1 MRSLH
6 PFVGQLKSSLSS
18 LRYVIARFPFYYYI
32 PILAKTNNKFNNKVL
47 LLNLIKMFTKNLK
60 NIAFFLIFTHLSVP
74 LHADNTEIPS
84 DKIQQFVDV
93 YKKIKDQYVD
103 EVDDSTLFNYAI
115 EGMVSKL
122 DPYSDYLSKDD
133 FSELKIGT
141 TGRFGG
147 IGIEIT
153 MEDGFV
159 KIIAPIDDTPAQKAG
174 LKSGDLV
181 IEVQDVSLKDKSLN
195 DAVKLMRGEPGT
207 KVKVKI
213 LREKE
218 KQPLDFELTRQI
230 IVSKGIKTKVFNED
244 IGYLRLSSF
253 QSNSTTNVRKAIY
266 ELRKETNKKMSA
278 LILDLRNNPGGVLG
292 AAVGISDLFLESGKI
307 VYTKGRTN
315 NSDLEY
321 VANSE
326 DMLQGIPLYV
336 LINGGSAS
344 ASEIVAG
351 ALQDHKRAIIYGEK
365 SFGKASVQSI
375 QEMFDGSALKLTTA
389 RYYTPNDRNIHGN
402 GIEPDIK
409 IEFKEMETPSTLVP
423 EPYNKDNQIL
433 AVIEDHISKYSKA
446 N

>member
-1 MRSLH
+1 M
-6 PFVGQLKSSLSS
+6 
-18 LRYVIARFPFYYYI
+18 I
-32 PILAKTNNKFNNKVL
+32 
-47 LLNLIKMFTKNLK
+47 KNLK
-60 NIAFFLIFTHLSVP
+60 NIAFFLILSSFGNIAISSDTEVP
-74 LHADNTEIPS
+74 TE
-84 DKIQQFVDV
+84 KIQQFVDV
-93 YKKIKDQYVD
+93 YKKIKEQYVD
-103 EVDDSTLFNYAI
+103 EVDDATLFNYAI
-115 EGMVSKL
+115 EGMVTKL

-159 KIIAPIDDTPAQKAG
+159 KIISPIDDTPAQRAG

-181 IEVQDVSLKDKSLN
+181 IEVEGVSLKDKSIN

-207 KVKVKI
+207 KVSVKI

-218 KQPLDFELTRQI
+218 DAPLDFELTRQI
-230 IVSKGIKTKVFNED
+230 IVSKGIKTEIFNGEF
-244 IGYLRLSSF
+244 GYLRLSSF
-253 QSNSTTNVRKAIY
+253 QSNSTANVRKAIY
-266 ELRKETNKKMSA
+266 DLRKKTGNMMVA

-292 AAVGISDLFLESGKI
+292 SAVGISDLFLKSGKI

-321 VANSE
+321 YANSE
-326 DMLQGIPLYV
+326 DILEGLPLYV

-375 QEMFDGSALKLTTA
+375 QEMIDGSALKLTTA
-389 RYYTPNDRNIHGN
+389 KYYTPNDRHIHGN
-402 GIEPDIK
+402 GILPDVTVEYDELK
-409 IEFKEMETPSTLVP
+409 TPVDSLP
-423 EPYNKDNQIL
+423 KLYNTDNQIVAIL
-433 AVIEDHISKYSKA
+433 KDHKTDISQLK
-446 N
+446 

>member
-1 MRSLH
+1 MINKT
-6 PFVGQLKSSLSS
+6 PI
-18 LRYVIARFPFYYYI
+18 YV
-32 PILAKTNNKFNNKVL
+32 
-47 LLNLIKMFTKNLK
+47 
-60 NIAFFLIFTHLSVP
+60 AFFMMLAFISSPVHTNESEVP
-74 LHADNTEIPS
+74 SE
-84 DKIQQFVDV
+84 KIQQFVDV

-103 EVDDSTLFNYAI
+103 EVDDATLFNYAI

-133 FSELKIGT
+133 FSELRIGT
-141 TGRFGG
+141 TGKFGG

-159 KIIAPIDDTPAQKAG
+159 KIITPIDDTPAQKAG
-174 LKSGDLV
+174 LKAGDLV
-181 IEVQDVSLKDKSLN
+181 IEVQDVSLKDKTLN
-195 DAVKLMRGEPGT
+195 DAVKLMRGDPGT
-207 KVKVKI
+207 KVKIKI
-213 LREKE
+213 LREKT

-230 IVSKGIKTKVFNED
+230 IVSKGIKTKIFNGE

-253 QSNSTTNVRKAIY
+253 QSNSTTNVRNAIY
-266 ELRKETNKKMSA
+266 ELRKETGKMMSA

-321 VANSE
+321 FANSE
-326 DMLQGIPLYV
+326 DILGGLPLYV

-351 ALQDHKRAIIYGEK
+351 ALQDHKRADIYGEK

-375 QEMFDGSALKLTTA
+375 QEMIDGSALKLTTA

-402 GIEPDIK
+402 GIEPDVK
-409 IEFKEMETPSTLVP
+409 IEFKEIDKPNSLLP
-423 EPYNKDNQIL
+423 DPYNKDNQII
-433 AVIEDHISKYSKA
+433 AVIKDIKSKVSKA
-446 N
+446 Q

>member
-1 MRSLH
+1 MMLA
-6 PFVGQLKSSLSS
+6 FISSP
-18 LRYVIARFPFYYYI
+18 VH
-32 PILAKTNNKFNNKVL
+32 TNE
-47 LLNLIKMFTKNLK
+47 
-60 NIAFFLIFTHLSVP
+60 SEVP
-74 LHADNTEIPS
+74 SE
-84 DKIQQFVDV
+84 KIQQFVDV

-103 EVDDSTLFNYAI
+103 EVDDATLFNYAI
-115 EGMVSKL
+115 DGMVSKL

-133 FSELKIGT
+133 FSELRIGT
-141 TGRFGG
+141 TGKFGG

-159 KIIAPIDDTPAQKAG
+159 KIITPIDDTPAQRAG
-174 LKSGDLV
+174 LKAGDLV

-207 KVKVKI
+207 KVKVKV
-213 LREKE
+213 LREKA

-230 IVSKGIKTKVFNED
+230 IVSKGIKTKIFNGD

-253 QSNSTTNVRKAIY
+253 QSNSTTNVRNAIY
-266 ELRKETNKKMSA
+266 ELRKEAGKMMSA

-321 VANSE
+321 FANSE
-326 DMLQGIPLYV
+326 DVLEGLPLYV

-351 ALQDHKRAIIYGEK
+351 ALQDHKRANIYGEK

-375 QEMFDGSALKLTTA
+375 QEMIDGSALKLTTA

-402 GIEPDIK
+402 GIEPDVK
-409 IEFKEMETPSTLVP
+409 IEFKEIDKPNSLLP
-423 EPYNKDNQIL
+423 DPYNKDNQII
-433 AVIEDHISKYSKA
+433 AVIEDIKSKVSKSQ
-446 N
+446 

>member
-1 MRSLH
+1 MMINTIKNISFLILLSFVSLH
-6 PFVGQLKSSLSS
+6 VNSNS
-18 LRYVIARFPFYYYI
+18 
-32 PILAKTNNKFNNKVL
+32 TD
-47 LLNLIKMFTKNLK
+47 
-60 NIAFFLIFTHLSVP
+60 VP
-74 LHADNTEIPS
+74 TE
-84 DKIQQFVDV
+84 KIQQFVDV

-103 EVDDSTLFNYAI
+103 DIDDDVLFNYAI
-115 EGMVSKL
+115 DGMVTNL

-159 KIIAPIDDTPAQKAG
+159 KVISPIDDTPAKRVG
-174 LKSGDLV
+174 LKAGDLV
-181 IEVQDVSLKDKSLN
+181 IEVQDISLKDKSLN

-213 LREKE
+213 LRKKE
-218 KQPLDFELTRQI
+218 KQPLDFEITREI
-230 IVSKGIKTKVFNED
+230 IVSKGIKTNIFNNE
-244 IGYLRLSSF
+244 IGYIRLSSF
-253 QSNSTTNVRKAIY
+253 QSNSTNNVRNAIY
-266 ELRKETNKKMSA
+266 DLRKKTNNRMTA

-292 AAVGISDLFLESGKI
+292 SAVGISDLFLESGKI

-321 VANSE
+321 FANSE
-326 DMLQGIPLYV
+326 DILEGLPLYV
-336 LINGGSAS
+336 LINEGSAS

-351 ALQDHKRAIIYGEK
+351 ALQDNKRAKIYGEK

-389 RYYTPNDRNIHGN
+389 RYYTPNDKNIHGN
-402 GIEPDIK
+402 GIEPDVLIV
-409 IEFKEMETPSTLVP
+409 FKELENPKNILP
-423 EPYNKDNQIL
+423 DPYNKDNQIQ
-433 AVIEDHISKYSKA
+433 AVLEDHKSKFTQAK
-446 N
+446 

>member
-1 MRSLH
+1 MICNYKTFKIILFSAFLSLVCV
-6 PFVGQLKSSLSS
+6 PGYSS
-18 LRYVIARFPFYYYI
+18 
-32 PILAKTNNKFNNKVL
+32 
-47 LLNLIKMFTKNLK
+47 
-60 NIAFFLIFTHLSVP
+60 
-74 LHADNTEIPS
+74 DNDLPTE
-84 DKIQQFVDV
+84 KIQQFVDV

-103 EVDDSTLFNYAI
+103 EVDDTTLFNYAI
-115 EGMVSKL
+115 EGMVSNL

-159 KIIAPIDDTPAQKAG
+159 KIISPIDDTPAQRAG
-174 LKSGDLV
+174 LKAGDLV
-181 IEVQDVSLKDKSLN
+181 IEVQDISLKDKSIN

-218 KQPLDFELTRQI
+218 ESPLDFELVRQI
-230 IVSKGIKTKVFNED
+230 IVSKGIKTEIFNGEV
-244 IGYLRLSSF
+244 GYLRLSSF
-253 QSNSTTNVRKAIY
+253 QSNSTANVRKAIY
-266 ELRKETNKKMSA
+266 DLRKKSGNMMVA

-292 AAVGISDLFLESGKI
+292 AAVGISDLFLKSGKI

-321 VANSE
+321 FANSE
-326 DMLQGIPLYV
+326 DILEGLPLYV

-375 QEMFDGSALKLTTA
+375 QEMMDGSALKLTTA
-389 RYYTPNDRNIHGN
+389 KYYTPNDRHIHEN
-402 GIEPDIK
+402 GITPDVK
-409 IEFKEMETPSTLVP
+409 IEFKELEIPSALVP
-423 EPYNKDNQIL
+423 DPYNTDNQIISIL
-433 AVIEDHISKYSKA
+433 EDYKTNISKLK
-446 N
+446 

>member
-1 MRSLH
+1 MINKT
-6 PFVGQLKSSLSS
+6 PI
-18 LRYVIARFPFYYYI
+18 YV
-32 PILAKTNNKFNNKVL
+32 
-47 LLNLIKMFTKNLK
+47 
-60 NIAFFLIFTHLSVP
+60 AFFMMLAFISSPVHTNESEVP
-74 LHADNTEIPS
+74 SE
-84 DKIQQFVDV
+84 KIQQFVDV

-103 EVDDSTLFNYAI
+103 EVDDTTLFNYAI

-133 FSELKIGT
+133 FSELRIGT
-141 TGRFGG
+141 TGKFGG

-159 KIIAPIDDTPAQKAG
+159 KIITPIDDTPAQKAG
-174 LKSGDLV
+174 LKAGDLV

-195 DAVKLMRGEPGT
+195 DAVKLMRGDPGT
-207 KVKVKI
+207 KVKIKI
-213 LREKE
+213 LREKA

-230 IVSKGIKTKVFNED
+230 IVSKGIKTKVFHGD

-253 QSNSTTNVRKAIY
+253 QSNSTTNVRNAIY
-266 ELRKETNKKMSA
+266 ELRKETGKTMAA

-321 VANSE
+321 FANSE
-326 DMLQGIPLYV
+326 DVLEGLPLYV

-351 ALQDHKRAIIYGEK
+351 ALQDHKRADIYGEK

-375 QEMFDGSALKLTTA
+375 QEMIDGSALKLTTA

-402 GIEPDIK
+402 GIEPDVK
-409 IEFKEMETPSTLVP
+409 IEFKEIDKPNSLLP
-423 EPYNKDNQIL
+423 DPYNKDNQII
-433 AVIEDHISKYSKA
+433 AVIKDIKSKVSKA
-446 N
+446 E

>member
-1 MRSLH
+1 M
-6 PFVGQLKSSLSS
+6 
-18 LRYVIARFPFYYYI
+18 
-32 PILAKTNNKFNNKVL
+32 NNKTPLYV
-47 LLNLIKMFTKNLK
+47 
-60 NIAFFLIFTHLSVP
+60 AFFMLLAFISSPVHTNESEVP
-74 LHADNTEIPS
+74 SE
-84 DKIQQFVDV
+84 KIQQFVDV

-103 EVDDSTLFNYAI
+103 EVDDATLFNYAI

-133 FSELKIGT
+133 FSELRIGT
-141 TGRFGG
+141 TGKFGG

-159 KIIAPIDDTPAQKAG
+159 KIITPIDDTPAQKAG
-174 LKSGDLV
+174 LKAGDLV

-195 DAVKLMRGEPGT
+195 DAVKLMRGDPGT
-207 KVKVKI
+207 KVKIKI

-218 KQPLDFELTRQI
+218 KKPLDFELTRQI
-230 IVSKGIKTKVFNED
+230 IVSKGIKTKIFNGE

-253 QSNSTTNVRKAIY
+253 QSNSTTNVRNAIY
-266 ELRKETNKKMSA
+266 ELRKETGKMMSA

-321 VANSE
+321 FANSE
-326 DMLQGIPLYV
+326 DVLEGLPLYV

-351 ALQDHKRAIIYGEK
+351 ALQDHKRANIYGEK

-375 QEMFDGSALKLTTA
+375 QEMIDGSALKLTTA

-402 GIEPDIK
+402 GIEPDVK
-409 IEFKEMETPSTLVP
+409 IEFEEIDKPNSLLP
-423 EPYNKDNQIL
+423 DPYNKDNQII
-433 AVIEDHISKYSKA
+433 AVIEDIKSKVSRSQ
-446 N
+446 

>member
-1 MRSLH
+1 MINNYKTFKIVLFSAFLSL
-6 PFVGQLKSSLSS
+6 VC
-18 LRYVIARFPFYYYI
+18 I
-32 PILAKTNNKFNNKVL
+32 PGYASDND
-47 LLNLIKMFTKNLK
+47 
-60 NIAFFLIFTHLSVP
+60 VP
-74 LHADNTEIPS
+74 TE
-84 DKIQQFVDV
+84 KIQQFVDV

-103 EVDDSTLFNYAI
+103 EVDDDTLFNYAI
-115 EGMVSKL
+115 EGMVSNL

-159 KIIAPIDDTPAQKAG
+159 KIISPIDDTPAQRAG
-174 LKSGDLV
+174 LKAGDLV
-181 IEVQDVSLKDKSLN
+181 IEVQDISLKDKSIN

-218 KQPLDFELTRQI
+218 ESPLDFELVRQI
-230 IVSKGIKTKVFNED
+230 IVSKGIKTEIFNGEV
-244 IGYLRLSSF
+244 GYLRLSSF
-253 QSNSTTNVRKAIY
+253 QSNSTANVRKAIY
-266 ELRKETNKKMSA
+266 DLRKKSGNMMVA

-292 AAVGISDLFLESGKI
+292 SAVGISDLFLKSGKI

-321 VANSE
+321 FANSE
-326 DMLQGIPLYV
+326 DILEGLPLYV

-375 QEMFDGSALKLTTA
+375 QEMMDGSALKLTTA
-389 RYYTPNDRNIHGN
+389 KYYTPNDRHIHEN
-402 GIEPDIK
+402 GITPDVK
-409 IEFKEMETPSTLVP
+409 IEFKELEIPSSLLP
-423 EPYNKDNQIL
+423 DPYNTDNQIISIL
-433 AVIEDHISKYSKA
+433 EDYKTSISQLK
-446 N
+446 

>member
-1 MRSLH
+1 MIYNTL
-6 PFVGQLKSSLSS
+6 
-18 LRYVIARFPFYYYI
+18 
-32 PILAKTNNKFNNKVL
+32 
-47 LLNLIKMFTKNLK
+47 KNLS
-60 NIAFFLIFTHLSVP
+60 FFILLSLAGMHINAYSTEVP
-74 LHADNTEIPS
+74 TE
-84 DKIQQFVDV
+84 KIQQFVDV

-103 EVDDSTLFNYAI
+103 DIDDEKLFNYAI
-115 EGMVSKL
+115 DGMVTNL

-159 KIIAPIDDTPAQKAG
+159 KIISPIDDTPAKRIG

-181 IEVQDVSLKDKSLN
+181 IEVQDISLKDKSLN

-213 LREKE
+213 LRKKE
-218 KQPLDFELTRQI
+218 TQPLDFEITREI
-230 IVSKGIKTKVFNED
+230 IVSKGIKTNIFNGE

-253 QSNSTTNVRKAIY
+253 QSNSTSNVRNAIY
-266 ELRKETNKKMSA
+266 DLRKKTGNKMSA

-292 AAVGISDLFLESGKI
+292 AAVGISDLFLESGRI

-321 VANSE
+321 TANSE
-326 DMLQGIPLYV
+326 DILEGLPLYV
-336 LINGGSAS
+336 LINEGSAS

-351 ALQDHKRAIIYGEK
+351 ALQDNKRARIFGEK

-402 GIEPDIK
+402 GIEPDVK
-409 IEFKEMETPSTLVP
+409 IEFKELEKPNQMLP

-433 AVIEDHISKYSKA
+433 AIIEDYKSKLTQNK
-446 N
+446 

>member
-1 MRSLH
+1 MISYHKTFKIVLVSAFLALVCI
-6 PFVGQLKSSLSS
+6 PGYSSD
-18 LRYVIARFPFYYYI
+18 
-32 PILAKTNNKFNNKVL
+32 ND
-47 LLNLIKMFTKNLK
+47 
-60 NIAFFLIFTHLSVP
+60 VP
-74 LHADNTEIPS
+74 TE
-84 DKIQQFVDV
+84 KIQQFVDV

-103 EVDDSTLFNYAI
+103 EVDDATLFNYAI

-159 KIIAPIDDTPAQKAG
+159 KIISPIDDTPAQRAG
-174 LKSGDLV
+174 LKAGDLV
-181 IEVQDVSLKDKSLN
+181 IEVQDISLKDKSIN

-218 KQPLDFELTRQI
+218 ESPLDFELVRQI
-230 IVSKGIKTKVFNED
+230 IVSKGIKTEIFNGEV
-244 IGYLRLSSF
+244 GYLRLSSF
-253 QSNSTTNVRKAIY
+253 QSNSTANVRKAIY
-266 ELRKETNKKMSA
+266 DLRKKSGNMMVA

-292 AAVGISDLFLESGKI
+292 SAVGISDLFLKSGKI

-321 VANSE
+321 FANSE
-326 DMLQGIPLYV
+326 DILEGLPLYV

-351 ALQDHKRAIIYGEK
+351 ALQDL
-365 SFGKASVQSI
+365 S
-375 QEMFDGSALKLTTA
+375 L
-389 RYYTPNDRNIHGN
+389 IH
-402 GIEPDIK
+402 I
-409 IEFKEMETPSTLVP
+409 
-423 EPYNKDNQIL
+423 
-433 AVIEDHISKYSKA
+433 
-446 N
+446 

>member
-1 MRSLH
+1 MINKT
-6 PFVGQLKSSLSS
+6 PI
-18 LRYVIARFPFYYYI
+18 YV
-32 PILAKTNNKFNNKVL
+32 
-47 LLNLIKMFTKNLK
+47 
-60 NIAFFLIFTHLSVP
+60 AFFMMLAFISSPVHTNESEVP
-74 LHADNTEIPS
+74 SE
-84 DKIQQFVDV
+84 KIQQFVDV

-103 EVDDSTLFNYAI
+103 EVDDATLFNYAI
-115 EGMVSKL
+115 DGMVSKL

-133 FSELKIGT
+133 FSELRIGT
-141 TGRFGG
+141 TGKFGG

-159 KIIAPIDDTPAQKAG
+159 KIITPIDDTPAQKAG
-174 LKSGDLV
+174 LKAGDLV

-195 DAVKLMRGEPGT
+195 DAVKLMRGDPGT
-207 KVKVKI
+207 KVKIKI
-213 LREKE
+213 LREKA

-230 IVSKGIKTKVFNED
+230 IVSKGIKTKVFHGD

-253 QSNSTTNVRKAIY
+253 QSNSTTNVRNAIY
-266 ELRKETNKKMSA
+266 ELRKETGKTMAA

-321 VANSE
+321 FANSE
-326 DMLQGIPLYV
+326 DVLEGLPLYV

-351 ALQDHKRAIIYGEK
+351 ALQDHKRANIYGEK

-375 QEMFDGSALKLTTA
+375 QEMIDGSALKLTTA

-402 GIEPDIK
+402 GIEPDVK
-409 IEFKEMETPSTLVP
+409 IEFKEIDKPNSLLP
-423 EPYNKDNQIL
+423 DPYNKDNQII
-433 AVIEDHISKYSKA
+433 AVIKDIKSKVSKA
-446 N
+446 Q

>member
-1 MRSLH
+1 MMLA
-6 PFVGQLKSSLSS
+6 FISSP
-18 LRYVIARFPFYYYI
+18 VH
-32 PILAKTNNKFNNKVL
+32 TNE
-47 LLNLIKMFTKNLK
+47 
-60 NIAFFLIFTHLSVP
+60 SEVP
-74 LHADNTEIPS
+74 SE
-84 DKIQQFVDV
+84 KIQQFVDV

-103 EVDDSTLFNYAI
+103 EVDDATLFNYAI

-133 FSELKIGT
+133 FSELRIGT
-141 TGRFGG
+141 TGKFGG

-159 KIIAPIDDTPAQKAG
+159 KIITPIDDTPAQKAG
-174 LKSGDLV
+174 LKAGDLV

-195 DAVKLMRGEPGT
+195 DAVKLMRGDPGT
-207 KVKVKI
+207 KVKIKI
-213 LREKE
+213 LREKA

-230 IVSKGIKTKVFNED
+230 IVSKGIKTKVFHGD

-253 QSNSTTNVRKAIY
+253 QSNSTTNVRNAIY
-266 ELRKETNKKMSA
+266 ELRKETGKMMSA

-321 VANSE
+321 FANSE
-326 DMLQGIPLYV
+326 DVLEGLPLYV

-351 ALQDHKRAIIYGEK
+351 ALQDHKRADIYGEK

-375 QEMFDGSALKLTTA
+375 QEMIDGSALKLTTA

-402 GIEPDIK
+402 GIEPDVK
-409 IEFKEMETPSTLVP
+409 IEFKEIDKPNSLLP
-423 EPYNKDNQIL
+423 DPYNKDNQII
-433 AVIEDHISKYSKA
+433 AVIEDIKSKVSKSQ
-446 N
+446 

>member
-1 MRSLH
+1 MIKIGIKNFSFIIL
-6 PFVGQLKSSLSS
+6 LSMAS
-18 LRYVIARFPFYYYI
+18 V
-32 PILAKTNNKFNNKVL
+32 
-47 LLNLIKMFTKNLK
+47 
-60 NIAFFLIFTHLSVP
+60 HLSANETEVP
-74 LHADNTEIPS
+74 T

-103 EVDDSTLFNYAI
+103 EIDDEQLFNYAI
-115 EGMVSKL
+115 EGMVTNL
-122 DPYSDYLSKDD
+122 DPYSDYLSQDD

-141 TGRFGG
+141 TGKFGG

-159 KIIAPIDDTPAQKAG
+159 KIISPIDDTPAKRIG
-174 LKSGDLV
+174 LKAGDLV
-181 IEVQDVSLKDKSLN
+181 IEVQDISLKDKSLN

-213 LREKE
+213 LRNKE
-218 KQPLDFELTRQI
+218 SKPLDFEITREI
-230 IVSKGIKTKVFNED
+230 IVSKGIKTDIFND
-244 IGYLRLSSF
+244 NIGYLRLSSF
-253 QSNSTTNVRKAIY
+253 QSNSTTNVRNAIY
-266 ELRKETNKKMSA
+266 DLRKNTKNNLSA

-292 AAVGISDLFLESGKI
+292 SAVGISDLFLKSGKI

-321 VANSE
+321 KANSE
-326 DMLQGIPLYV
+326 DILEGLPLYV
-336 LINGGSAS
+336 LINEGSAS

-351 ALQDHKRAIIYGEK
+351 ALQDNKRAKIFGEK

-402 GIEPDIK
+402 GIEPDVK
-409 IEFKEMETPSTLVP
+409 IEFEELEKPNQSLP
-423 EPYNKDNQIL
+423 DPYNKDNQII
-433 AVIEDHISKYSKA
+433 AVIDAHKSKLTQVK
-446 N
+446 

>member
-1 MRSLH
+1 MFNKTLT
-6 PFVGQLKSSLSS
+6 
-18 LRYVIARFPFYYYI
+18 YV
-32 PILAKTNNKFNNKVL
+32 
-47 LLNLIKMFTKNLK
+47 
-60 NIAFFLIFTHLSVP
+60 AFFVTLGLTSMPLLANDSEVP
-74 LHADNTEIPS
+74 SE
-84 DKIQQFVDV
+84 KIQQFVDV

-103 EVDDSTLFNYAI
+103 DVDDNTLFNYAI

-133 FSELKIGT
+133 FSELKVGT

-159 KIIAPIDDTPAQKAG
+159 KIITPIDDTPAQKAG
-174 LKSGDLV
+174 LKAGDLV

-213 LREKE
+213 LREGAS
-218 KQPLDFELTRQI
+218 QPLDFELTRQI
-230 IVSKGIKTKVFNED
+230 IVSKGIKTEIFNGE

-253 QSNSTTNVRKAIY
+253 QSNSTTNVRDAIY
-266 ELRKETNKKMSA
+266 GLRKDTGKMMSA

-292 AAVGISDLFLESGKI
+292 AAVGISDLFIESGKI

-321 VANSE
+321 FANSE
-326 DMLQGIPLYV
+326 DILEGLPLYV

-351 ALQDHKRAIIYGEK
+351 ALQDHQRAKIYGEK

-375 QEMFDGSALKLTTA
+375 QEMIDGSALKLTTA
-389 RYYTPNDRNIHGN
+389 RYYTPNDRHIHGN
-402 GIEPDIK
+402 GIEPDVK
-409 IEFKEMETPSTLVP
+409 IEFKEIDKPNGLLP
-423 EPYNKDNQIL
+423 DPYNKDNQII
-433 AVIEDHISKYSKA
+433 AVIKDIENKISKAK
-446 N
+446 

>member
-1 MRSLH
+1 M
-6 PFVGQLKSSLSS
+6 
-18 LRYVIARFPFYYYI
+18 IN
-32 PILAKTNNKFNNKVL
+32 NNKTFKIVL
-47 LLNLIKMFTKNLK
+47 FSV
-60 NIAFFLIFTHLSVP
+60 FLALVCIPGYSSDDEVP
-74 LHADNTEIPS
+74 TE
-84 DKIQQFVDV
+84 KIQQFVDV

-103 EVDDSTLFNYAI
+103 EVDDDTLFNYAI
-115 EGMVSKL
+115 EGMVSNL

-159 KIIAPIDDTPAQKAG
+159 KIISPIDDTPAQRAG
-174 LKSGDLV
+174 LKAGDLV
-181 IEVQDVSLKDKSLN
+181 IEVQDISLKDKSIN

-218 KQPLDFELTRQI
+218 ESPLDFELVRQI
-230 IVSKGIKTKVFNED
+230 IVSKGIKTEIFNGEV
-244 IGYLRLSSF
+244 GYLRLSSF
-253 QSNSTTNVRKAIY
+253 QSNSTANVRKAIY
-266 ELRKETNKKMSA
+266 DLRKKSGNMMVA

-292 AAVGISDLFLESGKI
+292 SAVGISDLFLKSGKI

-321 VANSE
+321 FANSE
-326 DMLQGIPLYV
+326 DILEGLPLYV

-375 QEMFDGSALKLTTA
+375 QEMMDGSALKLTTA
-389 RYYTPNDRNIHGN
+389 KYYTPNDRHIHEN
-402 GIEPDIK
+402 GITPDVK
-409 IEFKEMETPSTLVP
+409 IEFKELEIPSSLLP
-423 EPYNKDNQIL
+423 DPYNTDNQIISIL
-433 AVIEDHISKYSKA
+433 EDYKTNISQLK
-446 N
+446 

>member
-1 MRSLH
+1 MMLA
-6 PFVGQLKSSLSS
+6 FISSP
-18 LRYVIARFPFYYYI
+18 VH
-32 PILAKTNNKFNNKVL
+32 TNE
-47 LLNLIKMFTKNLK
+47 
-60 NIAFFLIFTHLSVP
+60 SEVP
-74 LHADNTEIPS
+74 SE
-84 DKIQQFVDV
+84 KIQQFVDV

-103 EVDDSTLFNYAI
+103 EVDDATLFNYAI
-115 EGMVSKL
+115 DGMVSKL

-133 FSELKIGT
+133 FSELRIGT
-141 TGRFGG
+141 TGKFGG

-159 KIIAPIDDTPAQKAG
+159 KIITPIDDTPAQRAG
-174 LKSGDLV
+174 LKAGDLV

-207 KVKVKI
+207 KVKVKV
-213 LREKE
+213 LREKA

-230 IVSKGIKTKVFNED
+230 IVSKGIKTKIFNGD

-253 QSNSTTNVRKAIY
+253 QSNSTTNVRNAIY
-266 ELRKETNKKMSA
+266 ELRKEAGKMMSA

-321 VANSE
+321 FANSE
-326 DMLQGIPLYV
+326 DVLEGLPLYV

-351 ALQDHKRAIIYGEK
+351 ALQDHKRANIYGEK

-375 QEMFDGSALKLTTA
+375 QEMIDGSALKLTTA
-389 RYYTPNDRNIHGN
+389 RYYTPNDRNIHGD
-402 GIEPDIK
+402 GIEPDVK
-409 IEFKEMETPSTLVP
+409 IEFKEIDKPNSLLP
-423 EPYNKDNQIL
+423 DPYNKDNQIIT
-433 AVIEDHISKYSKA
+433 VIKDIKSKVSKSQ
-446 N
+446 

>member
-1 MRSLH
+1 MMLA
-6 PFVGQLKSSLSS
+6 FISSP
-18 LRYVIARFPFYYYI
+18 VH
-32 PILAKTNNKFNNKVL
+32 TNE
-47 LLNLIKMFTKNLK
+47 
-60 NIAFFLIFTHLSVP
+60 SEVP
-74 LHADNTEIPS
+74 SE
-84 DKIQQFVDV
+84 KIQQFVDV

-103 EVDDSTLFNYAI
+103 EVDDATLFNYAI

-133 FSELKIGT
+133 FSELRIGT
-141 TGRFGG
+141 TGKFGG

-159 KIIAPIDDTPAQKAG
+159 KIITPIDDTPAQKAG
-174 LKSGDLV
+174 LKAGDLV

-195 DAVKLMRGEPGT
+195 DAVKLMRGDPGT
-207 KVKVKI
+207 KVKIKI
-213 LREKE
+213 LREKA

-230 IVSKGIKTKVFNED
+230 IVSKGIKTKVFHGD

-253 QSNSTTNVRKAIY
+253 QSNSTTNVRNAIY
-266 ELRKETNKKMSA
+266 ELRKETGKMMSA

-321 VANSE
+321 FANSE
-326 DMLQGIPLYV
+326 DILGGLPLYI

-351 ALQDHKRAIIYGEK
+351 ALQDHKRADIYGEK

-375 QEMFDGSALKLTTA
+375 QEMIDGSALKLTTA

-402 GIEPDIK
+402 GIEPDVK
-409 IEFKEMETPSTLVP
+409 IEFKEIDKPNSLLP
-423 EPYNKDNQIL
+423 DPYNKDNQII
-433 AVIEDHISKYSKA
+433 AVIKDIKSKVSKA
-446 N
+446 Q

>member
-1 MRSLH
+1 MIKIGIKNFSFIIL
-6 PFVGQLKSSLSS
+6 LS
-18 LRYVIARFPFYYYI
+18 IAS
-32 PILAKTNNKFNNKVL
+32 V
-47 LLNLIKMFTKNLK
+47 
-60 NIAFFLIFTHLSVP
+60 HLSANETEVP
-74 LHADNTEIPS
+74 T

-103 EVDDSTLFNYAI
+103 EIDDEQLFNYAI
-115 EGMVSKL
+115 EGMVTNL
-122 DPYSDYLSKDD
+122 DPYSDYLSQDD

-141 TGRFGG
+141 TGKFGG

-159 KIIAPIDDTPAQKAG
+159 KIISPIDDTPAKRIG
-174 LKSGDLV
+174 LKAGDLV
-181 IEVQDVSLKDKSLN
+181 IEVQDISLKDKSLN

-213 LREKE
+213 LRNKE
-218 KQPLDFELTRQI
+218 SKPLDFEITREI
-230 IVSKGIKTKVFNED
+230 IVSKGIKTDIFND
-244 IGYLRLSSF
+244 NIGYLRLSSF
-253 QSNSTTNVRKAIY
+253 QSNSTTNVRNAIY
-266 ELRKETNKKMSA
+266 DLRKNTKNNLSA

-292 AAVGISDLFLESGKI
+292 SAVGISDLFLKSGKI

-321 VANSE
+321 KANSE
-326 DMLQGIPLYV
+326 DILEGLPLYV
-336 LINGGSAS
+336 LINEGSAS

-351 ALQDHKRAIIYGEK
+351 ALQDNKRAKIFGEK

-402 GIEPDIK
+402 GIEPDVK
-409 IEFKEMETPSTLVP
+409 IEFEELEKPNQSLP
-423 EPYNKDNQIL
+423 DPYNKDNQII
-433 AVIEDHISKYSKA
+433 AVIDAHKSKLTQVK
-446 N
+446 

>member
-1 MRSLH
+1 MIIKYKTFKIVLFSAFLALVSI
-6 PFVGQLKSSLSS
+6 PGYSSD
-18 LRYVIARFPFYYYI
+18 
-32 PILAKTNNKFNNKVL
+32 ND
-47 LLNLIKMFTKNLK
+47 
-60 NIAFFLIFTHLSVP
+60 VP
-74 LHADNTEIPS
+74 TE
-84 DKIQQFVDV
+84 KIQQFVDV

-103 EVDDSTLFNYAI
+103 EVDDATLFNYAI

-122 DPYSDYLSKDD
+122 DPYSDYLSKED

-159 KIIAPIDDTPAQKAG
+159 KIISPIDDTPAQRAG
-174 LKSGDLV
+174 LKAGDLV
-181 IEVQDVSLKDKSLN
+181 IEVQDISLKDKSIN

-218 KQPLDFELTRQI
+218 ESPLDFELVRQI
-230 IVSKGIKTKVFNED
+230 IVSKGIKTEIFNGEV
-244 IGYLRLSSF
+244 GYLRLSSF
-253 QSNSTTNVRKAIY
+253 QSNSTANVRKAIY
-266 ELRKETNKKMSA
+266 DLRKKSGNMMVA

-292 AAVGISDLFLESGKI
+292 SAVGISDLFLKSGKI

-321 VANSE
+321 FANSE
-326 DMLQGIPLYV
+326 DILEGLPLYV

-375 QEMFDGSALKLTTA
+375 QEMMDGSALKLTTA
-389 RYYTPNDRNIHGN
+389 KYYTPNDRHIHEN
-402 GIEPDIK
+402 GTTPDVK
-409 IEFKEMETPSTLVP
+409 IEFKELEIPSSLLP
-423 EPYNKDNQIL
+423 DPYNTDNQIISIL
-433 AVIEDHISKYSKA
+433 EDYKTNISQLK
-446 N
+446 

>member
-1 MRSLH
+1 
-6 PFVGQLKSSLSS
+6 
-18 LRYVIARFPFYYYI
+18 
-32 PILAKTNNKFNNKVL
+32 VL
-47 LLNLIKMFTKNLK
+47 LLPLTKMINKTP
-60 NIAFFLIFTHLSVP
+60 IYVAFFMMLAFISSPVHTNESEVP
-74 LHADNTEIPS
+74 SE
-84 DKIQQFVDV
+84 KIQQFVDV

-103 EVDDSTLFNYAI
+103 EVDDATLFNYAI
-115 EGMVSKL
+115 DGMVSKL

-133 FSELKIGT
+133 FSELRIGT
-141 TGRFGG
+141 TGKFGG

-159 KIIAPIDDTPAQKAG
+159 KIITPIDDTPAQKAG
-174 LKSGDLV
+174 LKAGDLV

-195 DAVKLMRGEPGT
+195 DAVKLMRGDPGT
-207 KVKVKI
+207 KVKIKI
-213 LREKE
+213 LREKA

-230 IVSKGIKTKVFNED
+230 IVSKGIKTKVFHDD

-253 QSNSTTNVRKAIY
+253 QSNSTTNVRNAIY
-266 ELRKETNKKMSA
+266 ELRKETGKMMSA

-321 VANSE
+321 FANSE
-326 DMLQGIPLYV
+326 DVLEGLPLYV

-351 ALQDHKRAIIYGEK
+351 ALQDHKRADIYGEK

-375 QEMFDGSALKLTTA
+375 QEMIDGSALKLTTA

-402 GIEPDIK
+402 GIEPDVK
-409 IEFKEMETPSTLVP
+409 IEFKEIDKPNSLLP
-423 EPYNKDNQIL
+423 DPYNKDNQII
-433 AVIEDHISKYSKA
+433 AVIKDIKSKVSKA
-446 N
+446 Q

>member
-1 MRSLH
+1 MVLA
-6 PFVGQLKSSLSS
+6 FISSP
-18 LRYVIARFPFYYYI
+18 VH
-32 PILAKTNNKFNNKVL
+32 TNE
-47 LLNLIKMFTKNLK
+47 
-60 NIAFFLIFTHLSVP
+60 SEVP
-74 LHADNTEIPS
+74 SE
-84 DKIQQFVDV
+84 KIQQFVDV

-103 EVDDSTLFNYAI
+103 EVDDATLFNYAI
-115 EGMVSKL
+115 DGMVSKL

-133 FSELKIGT
+133 FSELRIGT
-141 TGRFGG
+141 TGKFGG

-159 KIIAPIDDTPAQKAG
+159 KIITPIDDTPAQKAG
-174 LKSGDLV
+174 LKAGDLV

-195 DAVKLMRGEPGT
+195 DAVKLMRGDPGT
-207 KVKVKI
+207 KVKIKI
-213 LREKE
+213 LREKA

-230 IVSKGIKTKVFNED
+230 IVSKGIKTKVFHGD

-253 QSNSTTNVRKAIY
+253 QSNSTTNVRNAIY
-266 ELRKETNKKMSA
+266 ELRKETGKTMAA

-321 VANSE
+321 FANSE
-326 DMLQGIPLYV
+326 DVLEGLPLYV

-351 ALQDHKRAIIYGEK
+351 ALQDHKRADIYGEK

-375 QEMFDGSALKLTTA
+375 QEMIDGSALKLTTA

-402 GIEPDIK
+402 GIEPDVK
-409 IEFKEMETPSTLVP
+409 IEFKEIDKPNSLLP
-423 EPYNKDNQIL
+423 DPYNKDNQII
-433 AVIEDHISKYSKA
+433 AVIKDIKSKVSKA
-446 N
+446 Q

>member
-1 MRSLH
+1 MINSYKTFKIVLFSAFLSLVCI
-6 PFVGQLKSSLSS
+6 PGYSSD
-18 LRYVIARFPFYYYI
+18 
-32 PILAKTNNKFNNKVL
+32 ND
-47 LLNLIKMFTKNLK
+47 
-60 NIAFFLIFTHLSVP
+60 VP
-74 LHADNTEIPS
+74 TE
-84 DKIQQFVDV
+84 KIQQFVDV

-103 EVDDSTLFNYAI
+103 EVDDDTLFNYAI
-115 EGMVSKL
+115 EGMVSNL

-159 KIIAPIDDTPAQKAG
+159 KIISPIDDTPAQRAG
-174 LKSGDLV
+174 LKAGDLV
-181 IEVQDVSLKDKSLN
+181 IEVQDISLKDKSIN

-218 KQPLDFELTRQI
+218 ESPLDFELVRQI
-230 IVSKGIKTKVFNED
+230 IVSKGIKTEIFNGEV
-244 IGYLRLSSF
+244 GYLRLSSF
-253 QSNSTTNVRKAIY
+253 QSNSTANVRKAIY
-266 ELRKETNKKMSA
+266 DLRKKSGNMMVA

-292 AAVGISDLFLESGKI
+292 SAVGISDLFLKSGKI

-321 VANSE
+321 FANSE
-326 DMLQGIPLYV
+326 DILEGLPLYV

-375 QEMFDGSALKLTTA
+375 QEMMDGSALKLTTA
-389 RYYTPNDRNIHGN
+389 KYYTPNDRHIHEN
-402 GIEPDIK
+402 GITPDVK
-409 IEFKEMETPSTLVP
+409 IEFKELEIPSSLLP
-423 EPYNKDNQIL
+423 DPYNTDNQIISIL
-433 AVIEDHISKYSKA
+433 EDYKTNISQLK
-446 N
+446 

>member
-1 MRSLH
+1 MAL
-6 PFVGQLKSSLSS
+6 
-18 LRYVIARFPFYYYI
+18 IALFCSPAY
-32 PILAKTNNKFNNKVL
+32 TSDNE
-47 LLNLIKMFTKNLK
+47 
-60 NIAFFLIFTHLSVP
+60 VP
-74 LHADNTEIPS
+74 TE
-84 DKIQQFVDV
+84 KIQQFIDV

-103 EVDDSTLFNYAI
+103 DVDDETLFNYAI
-115 EGMVSKL
+115 EGMVSNL
-122 DPYSDYLSKDD
+122 DPYSDYLTKED

-159 KIIAPIDDTPAQKAG
+159 KIISPIDDTPAQRAG

-181 IEVQDVSLKDKSLN
+181 IEVQDISLKDKSIN

-218 KQPLDFELTRQI
+218 KAPLDFELVRQI
-230 IVSKGIKTKVFNED
+230 IVSKGIKTEIFNGE

-253 QSNSTTNVRKAIY
+253 QSNSTVNVRKAIY
-266 ELRKETNKKMSA
+266 DLRKESGNMMVA

-292 AAVGISDLFLESGKI
+292 AAVGISDLFLKSGKI

-321 VANSE
+321 FANSE
-326 DMLQGIPLYV
+326 DILEGLPLYV

-351 ALQDHKRAIIYGEK
+351 ALQDHERAIIYGEK

-375 QEMFDGSALKLTTA
+375 QEMIDGSALKLTTA
-389 RYYTPNDRNIHGN
+389 KYYTPNDRHIHEN
-402 GIEPDIK
+402 GIMPDIK
-409 IEFKEMETPSTLVP
+409 VEYKELESPNLLVP
-423 EPYNKDNQIL
+423 DPYNTDNQIIAIL
-433 AVIEDHISKYSKA
+433 EDHKTNISQLK
-446 N
+446 

>member
-1 MRSLH
+1 M
-6 PFVGQLKSSLSS
+6 FNKTFI
-18 LRYVIARFPFYYYI
+18 YV
-32 PILAKTNNKFNNKVL
+32 
-47 LLNLIKMFTKNLK
+47 
-60 NIAFFLIFTHLSVP
+60 AFFVTLGLTSLPLYANDSEVP
-74 LHADNTEIPS
+74 SE
-84 DKIQQFVDV
+84 KIQQFVDV

-103 EVDDSTLFNYAI
+103 DVDDNTLFNYAI

-133 FSELKIGT
+133 FSELKVGT

-159 KIIAPIDDTPAQKAG
+159 KIITPIDDTPAQKAG
-174 LKSGDLV
+174 LKAGDLV

-213 LREKE
+213 LREE
-218 KQPLDFELTRQI
+218 ANQPLDFELTRQI
-230 IVSKGIKTKVFNED
+230 IVSKGIKTQIFNGE

-253 QSNSTTNVRKAIY
+253 QSNSTTNVRDAIY
-266 ELRKETNKKMSA
+266 KLRKDTGKMMTA

-321 VANSE
+321 FANSE
-326 DMLQGIPLYV
+326 DILEGLPLYV

-351 ALQDHKRAIIYGEK
+351 ALQDHQRATIYGEK

-375 QEMFDGSALKLTTA
+375 QEMIDGSALKLTTA
-389 RYYTPNDRNIHGN
+389 RYYTPNDRHIHGN
-402 GIEPDIK
+402 GIEPDVK
-409 IEFKEMETPSTLVP
+409 IEFEEIEKPHSLLP
-423 EPYNKDNQIL
+423 DPYNKDNQII
-433 AVIEDHISKYSKA
+433 AVIEDIKNKISKAK
-446 N
+446 

>member
-1 MRSLH
+1 MFNKTLI
-6 PFVGQLKSSLSS
+6 
-18 LRYVIARFPFYYYI
+18 YV
-32 PILAKTNNKFNNKVL
+32 
-47 LLNLIKMFTKNLK
+47 
-60 NIAFFLIFTHLSVP
+60 AFFVTLGLTSLTLYANDSEVP
-74 LHADNTEIPS
+74 SE
-84 DKIQQFVDV
+84 KIQQFVDV

-103 EVDDSTLFNYAI
+103 DVDDNTLFNYAI

-133 FSELKIGT
+133 FSELKVGT

-159 KIIAPIDDTPAQKAG
+159 KIITPIDDTPAQKAG
-174 LKSGDLV
+174 LKAGDLV

-207 KVKVKI
+207 KVKVKV
-213 LREKE
+213 LREE
-218 KQPLDFELTRQI
+218 ANQPIDFELTRQI
-230 IVSKGIKTKVFNED
+230 IVSKGIKTQIFNGE

-253 QSNSTTNVRKAIY
+253 QSNSTTNVRDAIY
-266 ELRKETNKKMSA
+266 KLRKDTGKMMSA

-321 VANSE
+321 FANSE
-326 DMLQGIPLYV
+326 DILEGLPLYV

-351 ALQDHKRAIIYGEK
+351 ALQDHQRATIYGEK

-375 QEMFDGSALKLTTA
+375 QEMIDGSALKLTTA
-389 RYYTPNDRNIHGN
+389 RYYTPNDRHIHGN
-402 GIEPDIK
+402 GIEPDVK
-409 IEFKEMETPSTLVP
+409 IEFEEIDKPNSLLP
-423 EPYNKDNQIL
+423 DPYNKDNQII
-433 AVIEDHISKYSKA
+433 AVIEDIKNKISKAK
-446 N
+446 

>member
-1 MRSLH
+1 M
-6 PFVGQLKSSLSS
+6 FNKTFI
-18 LRYVIARFPFYYYI
+18 YV
-32 PILAKTNNKFNNKVL
+32 
-47 LLNLIKMFTKNLK
+47 
-60 NIAFFLIFTHLSVP
+60 AFFVTLGLTSLPLYANDSEVP
-74 LHADNTEIPS
+74 SE
-84 DKIQQFVDV
+84 KIQQFVDV

-103 EVDDSTLFNYAI
+103 DVDDNTLFNYAI

-133 FSELKIGT
+133 FSELKVGT

-159 KIIAPIDDTPAQKAG
+159 KIITPIDDTPAQKAG
-174 LKSGDLV
+174 LKAGDLV

-213 LREKE
+213 LREKAN
-218 KQPLDFELTRQI
+218 QPIDFELTRQI
-230 IVSKGIKTKVFNED
+230 IVSKGIKTQIFNGE

-253 QSNSTTNVRKAIY
+253 QSNSTTNVRDAIY
-266 ELRKETNKKMSA
+266 KLRKDTGKMMSA

-321 VANSE
+321 FANSE
-326 DMLQGIPLYV
+326 DILEGLPLYV

-351 ALQDHKRAIIYGEK
+351 ALQDHQRATIYGEK

-375 QEMFDGSALKLTTA
+375 QEMIDGSALKLTTA
-389 RYYTPNDRNIHGN
+389 RYYTPNDRHIHGN

-409 IEFKEMETPSTLVP
+409 VEFEEIDQPNSLLP
-423 EPYNKDNQIL
+423 DPYNKDNQII
-433 AVIEDHISKYSKA
+433 AVIEDIKNKISKAK
-446 N
+446 

>member
-1 MRSLH
+1 M
-6 PFVGQLKSSLSS
+6 
-18 LRYVIARFPFYYYI
+18 IN
-32 PILAKTNNKFNNKVL
+32 NNKTFKIVL
-47 LLNLIKMFTKNLK
+47 FSV
-60 NIAFFLIFTHLSVP
+60 FLALVCIPGYSSDDEVP
-74 LHADNTEIPS
+74 TE
-84 DKIQQFVDV
+84 KIQQFVDV

-103 EVDDSTLFNYAI
+103 EVDDTTLFNYAI

-122 DPYSDYLSKDD
+122 DPYSDYLSKED

-141 TGRFGG
+141 TGKFGG

-159 KIIAPIDDTPAQKAG
+159 KIISPIDDTPAQRAG
-174 LKSGDLV
+174 LKAGDLV
-181 IEVQDVSLKDKSLN
+181 IEVQGISLKDKSIN

-207 KVKVKI
+207 SVKVKI

-218 KQPLDFELTRQI
+218 ESPLDFELVRQI
-230 IVSKGIKTKVFNED
+230 IVSKGIKTEIFNGEV
-244 IGYLRLSSF
+244 GYLRLSSF
-253 QSNSTTNVRKAIY
+253 QSNSTANVRKAIY
-266 ELRKETNKKMSA
+266 DLRKKTGNMMVA

-292 AAVGISDLFLESGKI
+292 SAVGISDLFLKSGKI

-321 VANSE
+321 YANSE
-326 DMLQGIPLYV
+326 DILEGLPLYV

-375 QEMFDGSALKLTTA
+375 QEMMDGSALKLTTA
-389 RYYTPNDRNIHGN
+389 KYYTPNDRHIHEN
-402 GIEPDIK
+402 GISPDVK
-409 IEFKEMETPSTLVP
+409 IEFKELEIPSSLVP
-423 EPYNKDNQIL
+423 DPYSTDNQIISIL
-433 AVIEDHISKYSKA
+433 EDYKTNISQLK
-446 N
+446 